1 MLKANMMVDRLGKES
16 DGIMRLVLICL
27 HRGLAY
33 LCLSESPTS
42 SAHGSNSIQDGRV
55 IPDAY
60 TSADMAQSF
69 G

>member
-1 MLKANMMVDRLGKES
+1 MVDRLGKES

-42 SAHGSNSIQDGRV
+42 GAHRLNCIQSVRV
-55 IPDAY
+55 TPDAY
-60 TSADMAQSF
+60 TSADMTQSF